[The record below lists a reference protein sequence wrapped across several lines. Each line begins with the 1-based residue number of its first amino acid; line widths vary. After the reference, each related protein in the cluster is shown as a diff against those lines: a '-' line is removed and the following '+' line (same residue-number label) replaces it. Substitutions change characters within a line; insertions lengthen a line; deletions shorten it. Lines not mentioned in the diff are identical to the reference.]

1 MGQLTLHRIRR
12 NSLMVPCRDNLKS
25 ADLSVCE
32 RNFRIDLFESKFS
45 DRFCLSS
52 RRVVLR
58 RSHPVVPIVPEA
70 TQGATELRS
79 RSCCL
84 CNFHIVHVF
93 DVFSVFMVLSSVYD
107 VACVWLFFVFLNVV
121 SCACLDFIFVHRILF
136 HRCCMCCSGSLN
148 SYWDSMNS
156 IGFHWISVGFQWNSS
171 GTPLD
176 FNGAPL
182 DSSGT
187 SLTGSTEI
195 LLDSSGTPLDHW
207 KSFIIV

>member
-58 RSHPVVPIVPEA
+58 RSHPVVPEA

-93 DVFSVFMVLSSVYD
+93 NVFSVFMVLSSVYD
-107 VACVWLFFVFLNVV
+107 VACV
-121 SCACLDFIFVHRILF
+121 
-136 HRCCMCCSGSLN
+136 
-148 SYWDSMNS
+148 
-156 IGFHWISVGFQWNSS
+156 
-171 GTPLD
+171 
-176 FNGAPL
+176 
-182 DSSGT
+182 
-187 SLTGSTEI
+187 
-195 LLDSSGTPLDHW
+195 
-207 KSFIIV
+207 